1 MRGSFVNILVV
12 FDHPRRDSLCGTLL
26 DSFIAGATEAG
37 HRIEIADLRAENFD
51 PRLPP
56 ADEPDWDD
64 ARKVYSPVVLAEQQ
78 RILRN
83 DAIAFIFP
91 VWWWS
96 FPATTKGWIDR
107 VWNNGWAY
115 GDAKIPLRRA
125 LLLGACGGD
134 QAQFE
139 KRGYDK
145 AIETQLLTGVI
156 DYCGI
161 PEGELVLL
169 YDLFSNDGVRK
180 AAIARAGELGR
191 DYFGRG

>member
-1 MRGSFVNILVV
+1 MNILVV

-26 DSFIAGATEAG
+26 DVFVEGLAQANHHA
-37 HRIEIADLRAENFD
+37 EIADLRAENFD

-64 ARKVYSPVVLAEQQ
+64 SRKVYSPVVLAEQE

-115 GDAKIPLRRA
+115 GDAKIPLRKG
-125 LLLGACGGD
+125 LLIGACGGD
-134 QAQFE
+134 QAQFA

-145 AIETQLLTGVI
+145 AIEVQLLTGMI

-169 YDLFSNDGVRK
+169 YDLLSDDAVRQS
-180 AAIARAGELGR
+180 AIARTRQLGR
-191 DYFGRG
+191 DYF

>member
-1 MRGSFVNILVV
+1 MNILAV
-12 FDHPRRDSLCGTLL
+12 FDHPRRDSLCGALL
-26 DSFIAGATEAG
+26 DSFMEGASQSG
-37 HRIEIADLRAENFD
+37 HQVEVADLRAENFD

-115 GDAKIPLRRA
+115 GGAKIPLSKG
-125 LLLGACGGD
+125 LLIGACGGD
-134 QAQFE
+134 QAQFA
-139 KRGYDK
+139 KRGYDR
-145 AIETQLLTGVI
+145 AIETQLLTGII

-169 YDLFSNDGVRK
+169 YDLLSDDATRQ
-180 AAIARAGELGR
+180 AAIARAGALGR
-191 DYFGRG
+191 DYFGRS

>member
-1 MRGSFVNILVV
+1 MNILVV
-12 FDHPRRDSLCGTLL
+12 FDHPRRDSLCGSLL
-26 DSFIAGATEAG
+26 DAFLEGLAQAG
-37 HRIEIADLRAENFD
+37 HKAEIADLRAENFD

-64 ARKVYSPVVLAEQQ
+64 PRKVYSAVVLAEQQ

-96 FPATTKGWIDR
+96 LPATTKGWIDR

-115 GDAKIPLRRA
+115 GDARIPLRKG
-125 LLLGACGGD
+125 LLIAAAGSD
-134 QAQFE
+134 QPTFV
-139 KRGYDK
+139 KRGYDR
-145 AIETQLLTGVI
+145 AIEIQLLTGII

-161 PEGELVLL
+161 PEGELVMLYNLL
-169 YDLFSNDGVRK
+169 GDDAARK

-191 DYFGRG
+191 DYFGSA

>member
-1 MRGSFVNILVV
+1 VNILVV

-26 DSFIAGATEAG
+26 DVFVEGLAQANHHA
-37 HRIEIADLRAENFD
+37 EIADLRAENFD

-64 ARKVYSPVVLAEQQ
+64 SRKVYSPVVLAEQE

-115 GDAKIPLRRA
+115 GDAKIPLRKG
-125 LLLGACGGD
+125 LLIGACGGD
-134 QAQFE
+134 QAQFA

-145 AIETQLLTGVI
+145 AIEVQLLTGMI

-169 YDLFSNDGVRK
+169 YDLLSDDAVRQS
-180 AAIARAGELGR
+180 AIARTRQLGR
-191 DYFGRG
+191 DYF